1 MLVGIL
7 QPSYL
12 PWLGFFEQMARVDCF
27 VLYDDVQYDK
37 QGWRNRNRIKNR
49 EGIQWITVPI
59 LTKGKRSQLINQAQI
74 SLDTNWSIKHLAS
87 LETNYRNADY
97 FNNFFFKIEPL
108 LKKQWQNLFDL
119 NFELLNLLK
128 EHLGIKTQLVLSSSL
143 LKKLPK
149 DASPES
155 RLIEICEKVGGD
167 ALYEGAAGQ
176 NYIDTRLFKKAN
188 IGLIYQQYDHPVYK
202 QLYGDFVPYLS
213 IVDLIFNE
221 GPNSLSILELKNKG
235 MTS

>member
-87 LETNYRNADY
+87 LETNYRNAGY
-97 FNNFFFKIEPL
+97 FNDFFLKIEPL

-167 ALYEGAAGQ
+167 TLYEGAAGQ

-188 IGLIYQQYDHPVYK
+188 IGIIYQQYDHPVYK